1 MSGSRIIPIGSSDLG
16 LRDVADVALGLASV
30 RLVETE
36 VREITTRS
44 AEVVREWVDDG
55 HQVYGISTGFG
66 SSCENAIPREV
77 LEQMAANLP
86 RYHGCG
92 VGPVLSE
99 EQSAAVLLTCI
110 RGMTRGFS
118 GIRYAVI
125 ERMVELLDRRLLP
138 VIPSIGSVGAS
149 GDLTPMSYVAA
160 VLTGDREVYVDGE
173 IQPASVLSDL
183 RLSPLTL
190 GPKESLAIMNGTSAM
205 TGLMCLAWRRAERL
219 ARFSTALSAAAV
231 DVLQGQAAH
240 FDARIFDT
248 KPHYGSRLAA
258 CWIREDLGVDNHP
271 DPHGGR
277 IQDVYSLRCSPHV
290 IGAVLDGL
298 RFAKEVVEVELN
310 ASSDNPLVDAQKR
323 EALHGGNFY
332 GGHIAMVADLV
343 KSGVANLGDLA
354 DRQLALLNDSRTNRG
369 LPENLVA
376 VVGNDRLTHHG
387 FKAMAISASALAAE
401 ALKLTMPAS
410 VFSRSTE
417 GHNQDKVSMGTI
429 AVRDCD
435 AILDLVET
443 IHVIHL
449 LALCQAAD
457 LRGIG
462 SASPRTRLLHD
473 AVRQRIPINSAD
485 RRMDWDIASVL
496 AMYRANDLPVGE
508 DRAL

>member
-1 MSGSRIIPIGSSDLG
+1 MSRSRVISIDSSDLS
-16 LRDVADVALGLASV
+16 LRDVADVASGFASV
-30 RLVETE
+30 RLAEDELRKTMS
-36 VREITTRS
+36 RS
-44 AEVVREWVDDG
+44 VEVVRDWVDQG
-55 HQVYGISTGFG
+55 RRVYGITTGFG
-66 SSCENAIPREV
+66 ASCDNAIPRHV
-77 LEQMAANLP
+77 LEELAVNLP

-92 VGPVLSE
+92 IGPLLSE

-110 RGMTRGFS
+110 RAMTRGVS
-118 GIRYAVI
+118 GVRYAVI
-125 ERMVELLDRRLLP
+125 ERMTELLKRRLLP

-149 GDLTPMSYVAA
+149 GDLTPMSYVVA
-160 VLTGDREVYVDGE
+160 VLIGEREVYVDGE
-173 IQPASVLSDL
+173 IRPASILSDL
-183 RLSPLTL
+183 HLPPLSL
-190 GPKESLAIMNGTSAM
+190 GPKESLSLMNGTSAM

-219 ARFSTALSAAAV
+219 ARFSAALSASTV
-231 DVLQGQAAH
+231 DVLHGQAAH
-240 FDARIFDT
+240 FDARIFEA
-248 KPHYGSRLAA
+248 KPHAGSRLAA
-258 CWIREDLGVDNHP
+258 RWIREDLGVENHP

-290 IGAVLDGL
+290 IGALLDGL
-298 RFAKEVVEVELN
+298 SFAKEVVEVELN
-310 ASSDNPLVDAQKR
+310 GSSDNPLVDPER
-323 EALHGGNFY
+323 GEPLHGGNFY

-354 DRQLALLNDSRTNRG
+354 DRQLALLNNPRTNRG

-376 VVGNDRLTHHG
+376 VDGDAGLTHHG
-387 FKAMAISASALAAE
+387 FKAMEISASALAAE

-429 AVRDCD
+429 AVRDCN

-473 AVRQRIPINSAD
+473 AVRRCVPINSAD
-485 RRMDWDIASVL
+485 RRMDQDIARVL
-496 AMYRANDLPVGE
+496 AMYRAEELPAGE
-508 DRAL
+508 DQAL